1 MSGPHNSVE
10 GTPLLWPFAA
20 VIAGAVFSYL
30 VLGRDD
36 VATLLG
42 FAIGAL
48 AVRAN
53 VPSFQAKRA
62 LSSGQNA
69 RFMLV
74 IKALV
79 AVAGCALVAMAQLAP
94 DLIAIRWSPV
104 SGWRTV
110 SGGANSHVLVTYL
123 GGVALG
129 IALAL
134 PIRVKAAA

>member
-1 MSGPHNSVE
+1 MSEPNGSVA
-10 GTPLLWPFAA
+10 GFPLLWPFGA
-20 VIAGAVFSYL
+20 VILGGAFSYL
-30 VLGRDD
+30 VLVRDD
-36 VATLLG
+36 VATLMGL
-42 FAIGAL
+42 AIGAV

-53 VPSFQAKRA
+53 VPTFQAKWT
-62 LSSGQNA
+62 LSVRQKT

-74 IKALV
+74 IKAFI
-79 AVAGCALVAMAQLAP
+79 AVASCALIAMAQLAP
-94 DLIAIRWSPV
+94 ELIAIRWSPL

-134 PIRVKAAA
+134 PIRVRAEV

>member
-1 MSGPHNSVE
+1 MTEPNGAVD
-10 GTPLLWPFAA
+10 GAPLLWPFAA
-20 VIAGAVFSYL
+20 VIAGGVFSYL

-42 FAIGAL
+42 LAIGAV

-53 VPSFQAKRA
+53 VPSLQPKWTP
-62 LSSGQNA
+62 SSGEKA

-74 IKALV
+74 IKALI
-79 AVAGCALVAMAQLAP
+79 AVAGCALIAMAQLAP
-94 DLIAIRWSPV
+94 DLIAIRWSPA

-134 PIRVKAAA
+134 PIRVRAEA

>member
-1 MSGPHNSVE
+1 MSEPNGSVE
-10 GTPLLWPFAA
+10 GAPLLWPFVA
-20 VIAGAVFSYL
+20 VIAGGVFSYL

-36 VATLLG
+36 VSTLLG
-42 FAIGAL
+42 FAIGAVAL
-48 AVRAN
+48 RAN
-53 VPSFQAKRA
+53 IPNFQAKWA
-62 LSSGQNA
+62 LSSRHKA

-94 DLIAIRWSPV
+94 DLIAVRWSPI

-110 SGGANSHVLVTYL
+110 SGGANSYILVTYL

-134 PIRVKAAA
+134 PIRVKAEA